1 MPKRTLFAL
10 VLCLFTLSLNARAE
24 VADRIVAVVNDEVI
38 TLSELNEEGAPYF
51 QELIKKAPADQLQ
64 GEMVKLRQEVLSH
77 LIDLRLVEQEASKQE
92 IKISDEEINQTIE
105 TMLTENHATK
115 EEMHRDL
122 ASKGMSDETYKKQLK
137 EQMLQSRLIGREIR
151 SKVVVTDER
160 VNQYYKENYTSAKP
174 TEVSGY
180 HLLQMGFL
188 WGAEYQKKSQAEA
201 RQAAE
206 QAKSQL
212 QGGKTFAE
220 VAADLSDLPSKED
233 GGDIGVFQKD
243 ELATGMKEVV
253 LALKPGATSD
263 ILEMANGYQIVRLVS
278 QQEGDKLSGPP
289 LVEVKKEIEAKLYKE
304 ESEKHYKKWITD
316 LRDKAFIKQNL

>member
-1 MPKRTLFAL
+1 MSKITLSAL
-10 VLCLFTLSLNARAE
+10 VLCLLTFSLNATAE

-77 LIDLRLVEQEASKQE
+77 LIDLRLVEQEASKQD
-92 IKISDEEINQTIE
+92 IKISDDEINQTIE
-105 TMLTENHATK
+105 TMLSENHATK

-122 ASKGMSDETYKKQLK
+122 VSKGMTDETYKKQLK

-151 SKVVVTDER
+151 SKVVITDER
-160 VNQYYKENYTSAKP
+160 VNQYYKENYTTAQPAK
-174 TEVSGY
+174 VSGY

-188 WGAEYQKKSQAEA
+188 WGAEYQKKSPAEA
-201 RQAAE
+201 KQAAE

-212 QGGKTFAE
+212 QAGKTFAE

-233 GGDIGVFQKD
+233 GGDIGVFQTE
-243 ELATGMKEVV
+243 ELAAQMKEAV
-253 LALKPGATSD
+253 LALKPGGVSD
-263 ILEMANGYQIVRLVS
+263 ILEMANGYQIIKLVS
-278 QQEGDKLSGPP
+278 QQEGDQVSGPP

-316 LRDKAFIKQNL
+316 LRAKAFIKQNL

>member
-1 MPKRTLFAL
+1 MSKITLSAL
-10 VLCLFTLSLNARAE
+10 VLCLLTFSLNATAE

-77 LIDLRLVEQEASKQE
+77 LIDLRLVEQEATKQD
-92 IKISDEEINQTIE
+92 IKINDDEINQTIE
-105 TMLTENHATK
+105 TMLSENHATK
-115 EEMHRDL
+115 EDMHRDL
-122 ASKGMSDETYKKQLK
+122 ASKGMNDETYKRQLK

-151 SKVVVTDER
+151 SKVVITDER
-160 VNQYYKENYTSAKP
+160 VNQYYKENYTTAQAAK
-174 TEVSGY
+174 VSGF

-188 WGAEYQKKSQAEA
+188 WGAEYQKKSPAEA
-201 RQAAE
+201 KQAAE

-212 QGGKTFAE
+212 QAGKTFAE

-233 GGDIGVFQKD
+233 GGDIGVFQTE
-243 ELATGMKEVV
+243 ELAAQMKEAV

-263 ILEMANGYQIVRLVS
+263 ILEMASGYQIIKLVS
-278 QQEGDKLSGPP
+278 QQEGDQVSGPP

-316 LRDKAFIKQNL
+316 LRAKAFIKQNL